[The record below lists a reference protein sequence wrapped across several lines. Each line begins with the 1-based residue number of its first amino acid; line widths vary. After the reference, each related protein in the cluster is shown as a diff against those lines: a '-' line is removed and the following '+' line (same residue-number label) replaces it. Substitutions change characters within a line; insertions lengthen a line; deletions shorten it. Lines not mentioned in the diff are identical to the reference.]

1 MVAAASCILVLT
13 GCQSV
18 QQIESHTLG
27 TGPSMEGK
35 LVPIGGSVITG
46 AAILRAYDGGVTI
59 TVNFNGGLPGEY
71 RIVVHATGN
80 CTSSNGFSAG
90 PPWAPPGVAV
100 ASPVAFKGNESASL
114 VARLPGYRIDGTDGV
129 QGRSAVVHAGAQ
141 GSLEAQPGV
150 PNNRVACGVIG
161 TPRSL
166 FAPAS

>member
-1 MVAAASCILVLT
+1 MLA
-13 GCQSV
+13 GCQSTS
-18 QQIESHTLG
+18 QLDSLMPG
-27 TGPSMEGK
+27 TGPSLEAP
-35 LVPIGGSVITG
+35 LVATGGSAVAG
-46 AAILRAYDGGVTI
+46 AVILRAYDGGVTI
-59 TVNFNGGLPGEY
+59 MVNFNGGVPGEF
-71 RIVVHATGN
+71 RIVVHANGI
-80 CTSSNGFSAG
+80 CTSPNGFAAG